1 MRKWIAPPSFDNDE
15 KARRAEL
22 LNAILLISIT
32 ACLVYGSVSYLL
44 GRLTAFS
51 ALLLG
56 CAFCACL
63 AAQGLMR
70 KGYIRSAVSS
80 FIIPVWFVITLAI
93 LFSGGMNSPSLAAYL
108 VVISMAGL
116 LLGLRGGL
124 IVLLGCFS
132 MSGIMVWLA
141 STGRL
146 PAPIVSYTHLA
157 TWVLNTVIICLVF
170 FMLSLSIRGFRDALG
185 KAREE
190 LKERKKIEEALRQN
204 EALFRSLTENATDIL
219 TIIDRNVQIR
229 YASPGIERIL
239 GISLEKT
246 LQDKPLDYVH
256 PDDLPVVVQALKDL
270 LENHHTTKGAELRV
284 RHQDGTWRYL
294 EVIGKNQ
301 LDDPVL
307 AGIVV
312 SIHDITERKKGEKA
326 LLNAEERY
334 RSLVEEVPAIV
345 YTAGFGRTAKWEYV
359 SPQIERILGFSPQEW
374 MADPELW
381 YKRLHPQDR
390 DQALQTELHSSQTGE
405 PFQCEYRL
413 IGKDGRVAWFLDQA
427 IVFRDP
433 SGIPTV
439 LQGIMYDIT
448 DRKIMEEALRVSEER
463 YMLVATGA
471 NDGLWDWDI
480 KTNSIYFSPRWKE
493 MFGYKDDEI
502 RNNMTEWLERVHPD
516 DLEKVERTI
525 LPGLNTTSQNFNV
538 EYRIRHKDGTYHWAL
553 NRGVVLRDADGV
565 AYRLAGSL
573 TDITDRKKAEA
584 QLLFGAFHDL
594 LTGLSNRAFLIE
606 RLTHVIN
613 YGERDPDYRFAVLFL
628 DLDDFKVVND
638 TFGHGVGDKLLIEVA
653 KRLGSQLRSIDTF
666 ARLGGDEFVV
676 LLEHVK
682 DIHEVLH
689 VAERVQTQ
697 LMDVFDLHG
706 LRISTSASI
715 GIVWNEIG
723 YKSPEEVLRDAD
735 IAMYRAKGSGKARYQ
750 VFTADMREQMALQIE
765 RETNI
770 RRALERDEFFVMYQP
785 IYSLQSRKP
794 IGLEALL
801 RWKHPTQ
808 GLLLPGEFMR
818 IAESSNLIIPID
830 RFVLREA
837 CRSFREWARAIP
849 EGVPLD
855 IHINLSSKHFVQHNF
870 IDTIKRIIQDAKIDP
885 RRTTLEI
892 TESVIMENVE
902 LASKTIG
909 KLHDLGIQIG
919 IDDFGTGFS
928 SLSYLTHLPVD
939 VLKIDRS
946 FIQRFL
952 TDKNTREIVYSVLQL
967 ANKLSMKVVA
977 EGIETDQQL
986 ASLIDLGCKY
996 GQGFLFS
1003 KPLEKEAIPALLAAH
1018 F

>member
-1 MRKWIAPPSFDNDE
+1 
-15 KARRAEL
+15 
-22 LNAILLISIT
+22 
-32 ACLVYGSVSYLL
+32 
-44 GRLTAFS
+44 
-51 ALLLG
+51 
-56 CAFCACL
+56 
-63 AAQGLMR
+63 
-70 KGYIRSAVSS
+70 
-80 FIIPVWFVITLAI
+80 
-93 LFSGGMNSPSLAAYL
+93 
-108 VVISMAGL
+108 
-116 LLGLRGGL
+116 
-124 IVLLGCFS
+124 
-132 MSGIMVWLA
+132 
-141 STGRL
+141 
-146 PAPIVSYTHLA
+146 
-157 TWVLNTVIICLVF
+157 
-170 FMLSLSIRGFRDALG
+170 
-185 KAREE
+185 
-190 LKERKKIEEALRQN
+190 
-204 EALFRSLTENATDIL
+204 
-219 TIIDRNVQIR
+219 
-229 YASPGIERIL
+229 
-239 GISLEKT
+239 
-246 LQDKPLDYVH
+246 
-256 PDDLPVVVQALKDL
+256 
-270 LENHHTTKGAELRV
+270 
-284 RHQDGTWRYL
+284 
-294 EVIGKNQ
+294 
-301 LDDPVL
+301 
-307 AGIVV
+307 
-312 SIHDITERKKGEKA
+312 
-326 LLNAEERY
+326 
-334 RSLVEEVPAIV
+334 
-345 YTAGFGRTAKWEYV
+345 
-359 SPQIERILGFSPQEW
+359 
-374 MADPELW
+374 
-381 YKRLHPQDR
+381 
-390 DQALQTELHSSQTGE
+390 
-405 PFQCEYRL
+405 
-413 IGKDGRVAWFLDQA
+413 
-427 IVFRDP
+427 
-433 SGIPTV
+433 
-439 LQGIMYDIT
+439 
-448 DRKIMEEALRVSEER
+448 
-463 YMLVATGA
+463 
-471 NDGLWDWDI
+471 
-480 KTNSIYFSPRWKE
+480 
-493 MFGYKDDEI
+493 
-502 RNNMTEWLERVHPD
+502 
-516 DLEKVERTI
+516 
-525 LPGLNTTSQNFNV
+525 
-538 EYRIRHKDGTYHWAL
+538 
-553 NRGVVLRDADGV
+553 
-565 AYRLAGSL
+565 
-573 TDITDRKKAEA
+573 
-584 QLLFGAFHDL
+584 
-594 LTGLSNRAFLIE
+594 
-606 RLTHVIN
+606 VIN

-653 KRLGSQLRSIDTF
+653 KRLGGQLRSIDTF

-1003 KPLEKEAIPALLAAH
+1003 KPLEKDAIPALLAAH